1 MSGLP
6 DPATFLSGERGAVE
20 GRRARLRA
28 RAGDLWL
35 DALLSLRG
43 TARRLEDGPPREV
56 LVMSIYRPESER
68 LSDAGRELESEHHR
82 VRYAFGSTAAD
93 TLPHTVATGL
103 GGGKFENLNGVLAA
117 ADGMDPDWTL
127 VVDDDVVL
135 PHRFLD
141 RFLSACERFGFDLAQ
156 PAQTLMSHAA
166 WPVTRRRAG
175 VARETGFVEIGPVTA
190 FNRRT
195 AAELMPFPN
204 LRYGWGLDA
213 HWAALARERGWKL
226 GVVDAVPVR
235 HEQAAVASAYSSP
248 AAIEEAQRFL
258 AGRPYVENAGRR

>member
-1 MSGLP
+1 VSGLP

-117 ADGMDPDWTL
+117 ADGTGRSRTSTRSM
-127 VVDDDVVL
+127 
-135 PHRFLD
+135 
-141 RFLSACERFGFDLAQ
+141 SA
-156 PAQTLMSHAA
+156 PASRAA
-166 WPVTRRRAG
+166 TAWRCAHTPLEGSRRRG
-175 VARETGFVEIGPVTA
+175 
-190 FNRRT
+190 
-195 AAELMPFPN
+195 
-204 LRYGWGLDA
+204 
-213 HWAALARERGWKL
+213 
-226 GVVDAVPVR
+226 
-235 HEQAAVASAYSSP
+235 
-248 AAIEEAQRFL
+248 
-258 AGRPYVENAGRR
+258 